1 MKSPFELNNIRQFIA
16 FRVFFNARFYYP
28 IFTILFLDFGL
39 SLTHFALLNAVWA
52 ASIVLLEVPSGALAD
67 MLGRRNL
74 VVFSA
79 MLMVIEIALLC
90 FVPRENLDT
99 VFIVFLINRILS
111 GAAEASASGADE
123 ALAYDTLKK
132 EGLVDC
138 WGQVLEKQMR
148 IQSIARM
155 GSLII
160 GAAVYDP
167 SLMQWVMDGLGIPI
181 TLSQGITLRFPLYLT
196 LVFALLALVS
206 TLRMREVSITEKDPE
221 HQHLSVGLIVQTFK
235 VTLGAGH
242 WILQTPFAL
251 IIICTG
257 LVFDSIIRM
266 LTTMNSQYYRM
277 IALPEASYGFI
288 GSAVALL
295 GIVLPLVALKLV
307 KHRSPKFNFGLLSA
321 LTITGLMGV
330 TGVIPVLGL
339 IPIILLSGVGYLLR
353 FFMSHYLNRITSSHQ
368 RATVLSFKG
377 LAFNLAYGLMG
388 ISYSLLLAYPQLQIR
403 VPWLQTQ
410 GKSPADITF
419 IASLPWFP
427 LIFVFCL
434 AVLLIFAKWRAK
446 GVDFSGVT
454 KE

>member
-1 MKSPFELNNIRQFIA
+1 
-16 FRVFFNARFYYP
+16 
-28 IFTILFLDFGL
+28 
-39 SLTHFALLNAVWA
+39 
-52 ASIVLLEVPSGALAD
+52 
-67 MLGRRNL
+67 
-74 VVFSA
+74 
-79 MLMVIEIALLC
+79 
-90 FVPRENLDT
+90 
-99 VFIVFLINRILS
+99 
-111 GAAEASASGADE
+111 
-123 ALAYDTLKK
+123 
-132 EGLVDC
+132 
-138 WGQVLEKQMR
+138 
-148 IQSIARM
+148 
-155 GSLII
+155 
-160 GAAVYDP
+160 
-167 SLMQWVMDGLGIPI
+167 
-181 TLSQGITLRFPLYLT
+181 
-196 LVFALLALVS
+196 
-206 TLRMREVSITEKDPE
+206 MREIRITEKEQGHD
-221 HQHLSVGLIVQTFK
+221 HLSASLIYQTFR

-251 IIICTG
+251 MIICTG

-307 KHRSPKFNFGLLSA
+307 KHRSPGFNFGLMSA
-321 LTITGLMGV
+321 LTLAGLMGV

-339 IPIILLSGVGYLLR
+339 IPIILLSSVMYLLR

-388 ISYSLLLAYPQLQIR
+388 ISYSFLLAYPQLQIQ

-410 GKSPADITF
+410 GKGPADITF

-434 AVLLIFAKWRAK
+434 TVLLLFAKWK
-446 GVDFSGVT
+446 VKDVDFFGVM

>member
-28 IFTILFLDFGL
+28 VFTILFLDFGL
-39 SLTHFALLNAVWA
+39 SLTHFALLNAAWA

-79 MLMVIEIALLC
+79 LLMVIEIALLC

-111 GAAEASASGADE
+111 GAAEAAASGADE
-123 ALAYDTLKK
+123 ALAYDTLKM
-132 EGLVDC
+132 EGLVDS

-167 SLMQWVMDGLGIPI
+167 TLMQWIVDRLGLQI
-181 TLSQGITLRFPLYLT
+181 TISQSVSLRFPLFLT
-196 LVFALLALVS
+196 LIFALLALIT
-206 TLRMREVSITEKDPE
+206 TLRMREVSIMEKEQPPR
-221 HQHLSVGLIVQTFK
+221 QLSLGLIYQTFA
-235 VTLGAGH
+235 VTLKAGR
-242 WILQTPFAL
+242 WILHTPFAL
-251 IIICTG
+251 MIICAG

-266 LTTMNSQYYRM
+266 LTTMNSQYYR
-277 IALPEASYGFI
+277 IIDLPEAIYGFI

-295 GIVLPLVALKLV
+295 GIVLPIVALKLV
-307 KHRSPKFNFGLLSA
+307 NQRSPVFNFGLLCS
-321 LTITGLMGV
+321 LTLAGLVGV

-339 IPIILLSGVGYLLR
+339 VPIILLSSVMYLLR
-353 FFMSHYLNRITSSHQ
+353 FFMSHYLNRITNSYQ

-388 ISYSLLLAYPQLQIR
+388 ISYSFLLACPRLHIQ
-403 VPWLQTQ
+403 VPWLQTR
-410 GKSPADITF
+410 GKDLADTIFIT
-419 IASLPWFP
+419 SLPWFS

-434 AVLLIFAKWRAK
+434 SVLLIFGNMKMK
-446 GVDFSGVT
+446 DKDFYT
-454 KE
+454 TIKR